1 MGDFIKNECFTLLE
15 KVSDLTT
22 QSYHLTRTLFCP
34 WDPSGRNTGVDT
46 RSLLQGIFPMLG
58 SNSGPLHRRQILYH
72 MSHWGAVS
80 LNSEW
85 ASELIRRLLKQIWA
99 LHCLRFDLVRH
110 LWDLSIC
117 TSIGFQDWGCCARDH
132 VLKAVSQVKESCS
145 LLRRG
150 AFSPVSIT
158 PPFLIVTPAS
168 TPTLNMSSHI
178 THLLQG
184 HLTLWPMGRAHSKYS
199 GKGVSLFLATTSCT
213 WSPWVW
219 DRPPWSWHCYSL
231 LCSCQIQMSSKT
243 QTRSC
248 RSIWLFWPCRDPCME
263 IAGRSQVTGLQR
275 WEDLGERRRWSSLFG
290 LPDEQ
295 LKPQVCLQYRW

>member
-1 MGDFIKNECFTLLE
+1 MTFLLSHPWHH
-15 KVSDLTT
+15 VGFDL
-22 QSYHLTRTLFCP
+22 
-34 WDPSGRNTGVDT
+34 
-46 RSLLQGIFPMLG
+46 SLLFLWLLFIICNC
-58 SNSGPLHRRQILYH
+58 SSLH
-72 MSHWGAVS
+72 
-80 LNSEW
+80 
-85 ASELIRRLLKQIWA
+85 
-99 LHCLRFDLVRH
+99 D
-110 LWDLSIC
+110 
-117 TSIGFQDWGCCARDH
+117 
-132 VLKAVSQVKESCS
+132 
-145 LLRRG
+145 
-150 AFSPVSIT
+150 
-158 PPFLIVTPAS
+158 
-168 TPTLNMSSHI
+168 
-178 THLLQG
+178 
-184 HLTLWPMGRAHSKYS
+184 KYS